1 MIDLSDEIRKAY
13 DKSTI
18 QYDKIKIGDKEF
30 PISNVQYCDDCYD
43 EGNIFGTAI
52 ARTLDFEIEN
62 IVDLEKKEFEY
73 FTGIRVEDTVH
84 YISLGKFITTDVE
97 PGDTTLINK
106 VSSMDYMLKAN
117 IQYETKLDYSSKK
130 VTILDVLEE
139 ASSNAGLE
147 LATKEFAN
155 SDFIVDSNQFEVDA
169 IIRQVFQAV
178 AGISGT
184 FAKIRSDNKLYF
196 ITPKLIDSKKYTV
209 KEVHKMLVADLNKL
223 KVRTITNDLKV
234 LGIEKESTK
243 QVDEMLVKSMNN
255 IAVKRLT
262 TNINEP
268 SLEKQ
273 SDYTE
278 LVLKRNTHP
287 INVVSIGMSQVE
299 GENITLRDEESIAE
313 DGENYLTI
321 NDNPFAYTQEKR
333 EQLIVALYEK
343 VKGFSYTAYEL
354 KGQCKPYLETGDP
367 IWVLDAD
374 GAITSSFLFRFTY
387 KSPNGL
393 ESEMS
398 APSII
403 KSTVE
408 YQNVPSDLERIRR
421 TEIIVDK
428 QQGTIDAI
436 IDKQTE
442 DGSKINSLQA
452 NADETTDTIS
462 KIIEDYQEQIA
473 QLKLTIDGLTNT
485 VSTKG
490 GGNIFSYSKENWNE
504 SITEYTNTDLK
515 QNSISGLGY
524 ELVIGTT
531 KQEVQLKNGIYTI
544 SFLYKNIN
552 NLDNAKVII
561 NGESFN
567 LEYTNS
573 KWKEFEKTINVTAN
587 TISIS
592 FVTDTNNAIYI
603 TDLMGNIGAEK
614 QTWEQN
620 ANETY
625 TDTVQIGKGIQVNS
639 SETNTYTRIDSD
651 GNRVFNKATGKV
663 ISEFTDKGMET
674 QDMVVNGKA
683 EIAGML
689 VQKVGSQTWLS
700 SLL

>member
-354 KGQCKPYLETGDP
+354 KGQCKPYLETGDS

-567 LEYTNS
+567 LEYTNN

>member
-567 LEYTNS
+567 LEYTNN

-620 ANETY
+620 ANATY

>member
-421 TEIIVDK
+421 TEFIVDK

-567 LEYTNS
+567 LEYTNN
-573 KWKEFEKTINVTAN
+573 KWKEFEKTINVMAN

>member
-333 EQLIVALYEK
+333 KQLIVALYEK

-567 LEYTNS
+567 LEYTNN

>member
-421 TEIIVDK
+421 TDIIVDK

-567 LEYTNS
+567 LEYTNN

>member
-97 PGDTTLINK
+97 PGGTTLINR

-567 LEYTNS
+567 LEYTNN

>member
-13 DKSTI
+13 DISTV
-18 QYDKIKIGDKEF
+18 QYDKIRVGDKEY
-30 PISNVQYCDDCYD
+30 PITNVQYCDDCYD

-62 IVDLEKKEFEY
+62 IVDLERKEFEY
-73 FTGIRVEDTVH
+73 LTGIRVNDTVH
-84 YISLGKFITTDVE
+84 YISLGNFITIEME
-97 PGDTTLINK
+97 PGDTTSINK
-106 VSSMDYMLKAN
+106 VTAMDYMLKSN
-117 IQYETKLDYSSKK
+117 ILYETKLDYSSKK
-130 VTILDVLEE
+130 VTILDVLKE
-139 ASSNAGLE
+139 ACANAGIE
-147 LATKEFAN
+147 LATEDFAN
-155 SDFIVDSNQFEVDA
+155 NNFIVDSNQFEVDA
-169 IIRQVFQAV
+169 IIKQVFQAV

-184 FAKIRSDNKLYF
+184 FAKIRADNRLHF
-196 ITPKLIDSKKYTV
+196 ITPKLIDSTKYKV
-209 KEVHKMLVADLNKL
+209 KDVHKMLVADLTKL

-243 QVDEMLVKSMNN
+243 QVDEMLVKSMHN

-262 TNINEP
+262 TNVNEP

-273 SDYTE
+273 SDYTD

-287 INVVSIGMSQVE
+287 INVVSLGLSQVE
-299 GENITLRDEESIAE
+299 GENITLRDEESIAK
-313 DGENYLTI
+313 DGENLLTI

-333 EQLIVALYEK
+333 EELITALFEK
-343 VKGFSYTAYEL
+343 VRGFSYTAYEL

-367 IWVLDAD
+367 MWVIDFD
-374 GAITSSFLFRFTY
+374 GAISSSFLFRFTY

-403 KSTVE
+403 KSTVN

-436 IDKQTE
+436 VEKQTE
-442 DGSKINSLQA
+442 DGNKINSLQV
-452 NADETTDTIS
+452 NAEETSDTIS
-462 KIIEDYQEQIA
+462 KVIEDYQEQIA
-473 QLKLTIDGLTNT
+473 QLKLTIEGLTNV

-490 GGNIFSYSKENWNE
+490 GGNIFSYSKENWDE

-515 QNSISGLGY
+515 QNSVSGLGY

-531 KQEVQLKNGIYTI
+531 TQVVQLKNDTYTI
-544 SFLYKNIN
+544 SFIYKNQN
-552 NLDNAKVII
+552 RLDNAKVII
-561 NGESFN
+561 NGESSR
-567 LEYTNS
+567 LEYTGNE
-573 KWKEFEKTINVTAN
+573 WKEFSKTIEVKSN
-587 TISIS
+587 TISIG
-592 FVTDTNNAIYI
+592 FNTDTNNAVYI
-603 TDLMGNIGAEK
+603 ADLMGNLGVEK
-614 QTWEQN
+614 LTWEQN

-639 SETNTYTRIDSD
+639 SETNTFTRIDSD
-651 GNRVFNKATGKV
+651 GNRVYNKATGNV

-689 VQKVGSQTWLS
+689 IQKVGSQTWLS

>member
-531 KQEVQLKNGIYTI
+531 KQEVQLKNCIYTI

-567 LEYTNS
+567 LEYTNN

>member
-117 IQYETKLDYSSKK
+117 IQYETQLDYSSKK

-567 LEYTNS
+567 LEYTNN

>member
-1 MIDLSDEIRKAY
+1 
-13 DKSTI
+13 
-18 QYDKIKIGDKEF
+18 
-30 PISNVQYCDDCYD
+30 
-43 EGNIFGTAI
+43 
-52 ARTLDFEIEN
+52 
-62 IVDLEKKEFEY
+62 
-73 FTGIRVEDTVH
+73 
-84 YISLGKFITTDVE
+84 
-97 PGDTTLINK
+97 
-106 VSSMDYMLKAN
+106 MDYMLKAN

-552 NLDNAKVII
+552 NLDNARVII

-567 LEYTNS
+567 LEYTNN

>member
-421 TEIIVDK
+421 TEFIVDK

-524 ELVIGTT
+524 ELAIGTT

-567 LEYTNS
+567 LEYTNN

>member
-1 MIDLSDEIRKAY
+1 MIDLSDEIRKVY

-374 GAITSSFLFRFTY
+374 GAITSSFLFRVTY

-567 LEYTNS
+567 LEYTNN

>member
-354 KGQCKPYLETGDP
+354 KGQCKPYLETGDH
-367 IWVLDAD
+367 IWVLGAD

-421 TEIIVDK
+421 TEFIVDK

-567 LEYTNS
+567 LEYTNN

>member
-234 LGIEKESTK
+234 LEIEKESTK

-567 LEYTNS
+567 LEYTNN

>member
-262 TNINEP
+262 TNINKP

-567 LEYTNS
+567 LEYTNN

>member
-84 YISLGKFITTDVE
+84 YISLGKFITTDIE

-567 LEYTNS
+567 LEYTNN

>member
-552 NLDNAKVII
+552 NLDNAKVSI

-567 LEYTNS
+567 LEYTNN